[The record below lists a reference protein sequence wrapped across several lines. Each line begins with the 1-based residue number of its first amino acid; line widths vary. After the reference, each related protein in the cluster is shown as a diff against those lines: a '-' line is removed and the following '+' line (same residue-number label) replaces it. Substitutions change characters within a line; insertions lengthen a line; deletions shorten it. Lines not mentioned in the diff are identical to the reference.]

1 MTEPKC
7 EFLSQNPGASLI
19 FVNFGTPP
27 HYLGLQKYTRECV
40 KSRLMVRIGQN
51 RPTFR
56 VISAKKI
63 HQLDKSTASAAVLTN
78 MSKVRAEAGVF
89 GQFRDLLPP
98 HLFDQGGELHHGRQR
113 VGLTPDLLLRIPT
126 PDGVGDWLGEIK
138 VMSAGV
144 SRYPAGRTEKQADR
158 RARELPGSYRRPL
171 ERLDQLVRGTAPGET
186 IPVTI
191 VSLVGG

>member
-78 MSKVRAEAGVF
+78 MSKVRAEAGFLGSF
-89 GQFRDLLPP
+89 GTCCHPISLTKEENFITAAKGLASLPICSSESQ
-98 HLFDQGGELHHGRQR
+98 LQMVWGT
-113 VGLTPDLLLRIPT
+113 GLA
-126 PDGVGDWLGEIK
+126 K
-138 VMSAGV
+138 
-144 SRYPAGRTEKQADR
+144 SRLCP
-158 RARELPGSYRRPL
+158 PGSLVTQLGKLRNRQIVVLENCPAHIAAPL
-171 ERLDQLVRGTAPGET
+171 RGWT
-186 IPVTI
+186 
-191 VSLVGG
+191 SW